1 MKTSTATI
9 AQIRCETVQAG
20 GFYRAGL
27 RVAMPL
33 ALTLGLALVSLI
45 SLPGE
50 AYAQYSG
57 GATAASFL
65 KVGTDAQSS
74 GFGGAY
80 TAIANNGSAARWNP
94 AGLAGQT
101 QSQVMLSH
109 FSWLQDVNIENI
121 GVVTPVNDQLVVG
134 GNFTYVNYG
143 SITGY
148 SESNIVTGDLSVY
161 DFAGSVSF
169 GLQVADNIGVGAS
182 AKIIRQSLGESVSA
196 SAIAFDAGALFTSG
210 YMRFGATLNNI
221 GQKMTFIQQGDNLPA
236 SARLGVAASPF
247 GSATVGAVD
256 VEIPFDGEMIVRSG
270 LEYSFSG
277 TYFLRG
283 GYSFF
288 PSQGERDF
296 GSGAAF
302 GAGIKLDNYQID
314 YAFSPAENLNSEAIH
329 RFSFSVRFGK

>member
-1 MKTSTATI
+1 MKTSTTTI
-9 AQIRCETVQAG
+9 AHIARKAG
-20 GFYRAGL
+20 KDDGFPFVGL
-27 RVAMPL
+27 RVAASILL
-33 ALTLGLALVSLI
+33 AFGLAFVSLI
-45 SLPGE
+45 SLPQE
-50 AYAQYSG
+50 ATAQYSG

-65 KVGTDAQSS
+65 KVGTDAQSA

-94 AGLAGQT
+94 AGLAGQAR
-101 QSQVMLSH
+101 SQVMFSH
-109 FSWLQDVNIENI
+109 FSWLQDVNIENDA
-121 GVVTPVNDQLVVG
+121 VLTPVNDQLVVG

-148 SESNIVTGDLSVY
+148 SESNIATGDLSVY

-182 AKIIRQSLGESVSA
+182 AKIIRQSLGESISA
-196 SAIAFDAGALFTSG
+196 SAVAFDAGALLTSG

-221 GQKMTFIQQGDNLPA
+221 GQKMTFIQEGDDLPA
-236 SARLGVAASPF
+236 SARLGLAASPF
-247 GSATVGAVD
+247 GSSTTGAVD

-302 GAGIKLDNYQID
+302 GAGLRMDNYQID
-314 YAFSPAENLNSEAIH
+314 YAFSPAENLNGEAIH
-329 RFSFSVRFGK
+329 RFSFTALFGK